1 MRIAFIHEW
10 LITYAGAEKVLEAML
25 SEYPKADLFCVVD
38 FLPAEY
44 RKTLC
49 ARRLK
54 TTFLQ
59 KIPFARR
66 KYKSL
71 LPIMPFAVEQFDLS
85 GYDIIISNSH
95 AVAKGVI
102 TGPDQLHICN

>member
-49 ARRLK
+49 ARPLK

-85 GYDIIISNSH
+85 
-95 AVAKGVI
+95 V
-102 TGPDQLHICN
+102 